1 MADNDAARTARIDEL
16 VQECLLHHFY
26 RKGDF
31 DSADTLIREAGL
43 SVDKALKEPYKRLS
57 VLMESL
63 RAGDIA
69 PSLEWA
75 KENRAGLADDGHR
88 LEFELC
94 RLRYLTL
101 LQQQNPNEALLFA
114 QKHFPVFSGTFGT
127 DIQTLMGCL
136 AYANRLSANSPY
148 QSYVATDF
156 LSNTCSRLSSAYC
169 RVQQLPQE
177 SAFTQCIKLGTA
189 SLPKINRVL
198 SLMKE
203 KKGIEWS
210 QQDELPVEIELSND
224 LRFHSVFVCPVL
236 RQQGTDTNPPMML
249 PCGHVICQEA
259 LGRLSKGSA
268 HVRFKCPYC
277 PVESS
282 ASQATRVYF

>member
-1 MADNDAARTARIDEL
+1 MSDNDPVRSARIDEL

-26 RKGDF
+26 RRGDF
-31 DSADTLIREAGL
+31 DSADTLIKEAGL
-43 SVDKALKEPYKRLS
+43 AVDGALKEPYIRLS
-57 VLMESL
+57 GLMESL
-63 RAGDIA
+63 RAGDIQ
-69 PSLEWA
+69 PSLSWA
-75 KENRAGLADDGHR
+75 RENKDKLKDDGHR

-94 RLRYLTL
+94 RLRYLML
-101 LQQQNPNEALLFA
+101 LQQQSPNKALVFA
-114 QKHFPVFSGTFGT
+114 QKHFPSFTGAFGNEV
-127 DIQTLMGCL
+127 QTLMGCL
-136 AYANRLSANSPY
+136 AYANRLSQNSPY
-148 QSYVATDF
+148 QSYVSTDF
-156 LSNTCSRLSSAYC
+156 LSAACSKLSAAYC
-169 RVQQLPQE
+169 KVQQLPQE
-177 SAFTQCIKLGTA
+177 SAFTQCIKLGTT

-198 SLMKE
+198 ALMKE

-259 LGRLSKGSA
+259 LGRLSKGSG

-277 PVESS
+277 PVESN
-282 ASQATRVYF
+282 ASQALRVYF